1 MAAPAQSLCSLGRGG
16 PSLFPRGAGHD
27 GVAERPGGGVTH
39 HHLRSPP
46 PQQVH
51 QGGREANAARTPGP
65 PAPGATPNSAVG
77 SATRFL
83 LGGRRRFLLGGR
95 RRLRVEMVRGEGG
108 LRAQR
113 KLREGHRPQKSPR
126 CSPLPWPRPCRGT
139 RCSGNPWVHPAPGIY
154 GTCPRDTSLVLAG
167 GCSVA
172 ESSPQG
178 HCTGLP
184 PGPWDVVNPPS
195 VLRPQGVSFS
205 HSANGPERTAA
216 PGPAALRRALLPWP
230 CSLLLQSR
238 PQGSSSGQC
247 EPHKQPRSQC
257 RSGRQLRLPSHL
269 SGGGHS
275 RRGGCQTEAREGSG
289 HRGGAAGIRSASL
302 RAAA

>member
-1 MAAPAQSLCSLGRGG
+1 MKALPPGLITPDGLAAHTAPAAQAEGGWAQVRMAAPAQSLCSLGQGG

-83 LGGRRRFLLGGR
+83 LGGRRR
-95 RRLRVEMVRGEGG
+95 LRVEMVRGEGG

-126 CSPLPWPRPCRGT
+126 CPPSPGRGHAEGLAAVGT
-139 RCSGNPWVHPAPGIY
+139 PGCTQLQASMGPAPG
-154 GTCPRDTSLVLAG
+154 TQAWS
-167 GCSVA
+167 
-172 ESSPQG
+172 
-178 HCTGLP
+178 
-184 PGPWDVVNPPS
+184 W
-195 VLRPQGVSFS
+195 
-205 HSANGPERTAA
+205 
-216 PGPAALRRALLPWP
+216 
-230 CSLLLQSR
+230 
-238 PQGSSSGQC
+238 
-247 EPHKQPRSQC
+247 
-257 RSGRQLRLPSHL
+257 
-269 SGGGHS
+269 
-275 RRGGCQTEAREGSG
+275 REG
-289 HRGGAAGIRSASL
+289 AQ
-302 RAAA
+302 